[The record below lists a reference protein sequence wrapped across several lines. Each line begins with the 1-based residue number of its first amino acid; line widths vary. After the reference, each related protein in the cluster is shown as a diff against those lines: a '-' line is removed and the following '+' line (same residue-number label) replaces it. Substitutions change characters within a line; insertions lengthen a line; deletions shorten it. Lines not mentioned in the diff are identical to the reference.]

1 MIGVG
6 IFLDLRAVGYELILE
21 GDPSLRGLPFKTS
34 RGPLGCFRLNGRGIQ
49 LIISKGDSHA
59 D

>member
-1 MIGVG
+1 MNGVG

-21 GDPSLRGLPFKTS
+21 GDPSLRGLPFEMR
-34 RGPLGCFRLNGRGIQ
+34 RGQFGCWSLSGRGLN
-49 LIISKGDSHA
+49 LIISKGGRHA